1 VVTVRHYGEI
11 VKQVQLAGKLCP
23 LALPLLTARASP
35 IRERLLQGVPG
46 VVIVHNDLI
55 PNVCRYVVVGGYDQP
70 SGIARALREANSQGD
85 LSQPCAAA
93 SQYGQWRKLVAGSP
107 GLLRESEMAR
117 KPLIRIAVIESDPL
131 RLVGFRALFDSA
143 SGFELVSASIRD
155 IDRLRTIDLALLS
168 NCRAQNLF
176 DLMISL
182 KATRSD
188 LRIIVTGPGDEE
200 TIFNAIVAGAKGYVD
215 EAASP
220 AEFVQAVRVVS
231 QGSVWAP
238 RRVLSLF
245 IERVSSARAHISPT
259 GRATFTD
266 REKEVLEL
274 LIAGRSNKEIGS
286 PLGIGERTV
295 KAHVAK
301 LMRKVGVQNR
311 IALSVHALTHSLA
324 IAK

>member
-1 VVTVRHYGEI
+1 MINR
-11 VKQVQLAGKLCP
+11 
-23 LALPLLTARASP
+23 
-35 IRERLLQGVPG
+35 
-46 VVIVHNDLI
+46 
-55 PNVCRYVVVGGYDQP
+55 VGL
-70 SGIARALREANSQGD
+70 RALREANSQGD

-93 SQYGQWRKLVAGSP
+93 SQCGQWRKLVGVLP
-107 GLLRESEMAR
+107 GLLRKSEMAR
-117 KPLIRIAVIESDPL
+117 KPLIRIAVMESDPL

-143 SGFELVSASIRD
+143 SGFELVSASILD
-155 IDRLRTIDLALLS
+155 IDRLRSIDLALLS

-182 KATRSD
+182 KATRPD
-188 LRIIVTGPGDEE
+188 LRIIVTGSGDEE

-238 RRVLSLF
+238 RHVLSLF
-245 IERVSSARAHISPT
+245 IERVSSAPAHMFPAS
-259 GRATFTD
+259 RATFTD

-274 LIAGRSNKEIGS
+274 LIAGRSNKEIAS

-324 IAK
+324 NAKQ